1 VVLYVFGTS
10 SASTM
15 ERVVEQLHQDDRT
28 YIVLVCAR
36 NYISLGALLKSH
48 DEIDEYVEMV
58 SQKAQLVDVTVG
70 LMSVTQFP
78 SRRVGEADREEGLST
93 LDLRII
99 RSLKVDARRP
109 VEEIAAELNISA
121 ATARLRLTHLTK
133 IGAFSAS
140 LDWRPSTSGQIVAQ
154 LHIRLKEGAD
164 RNMIGGSLMSRL
176 ASHLVTYVTFSNL
189 PQFLLLVVWARS
201 MRELSQLVALAE
213 GESGVEAVSPNIV
226 ITESRFDTWIDKLVA
241 RRAGGGRP
249 ASAGLGKVQPT
260 D

>member
-1 VVLYVFGTS
+1 MEQVVDD
-10 SASTM
+10 
-15 ERVVEQLHQDDRT
+15 LHQDDRT

-36 NYISLGALLKSH
+36 NYISLGALLKNH
-48 DEIDEYVEMV
+48 DEIDEYVERV
-58 SQKAQLVDVTVG
+58 RQKAQLVDVTVG

-78 SRRVGEADREEGLST
+78 SRKVGEADREEGLSP
-93 LDLRII
+93 LDYRIM
-99 RSLKVDARRP
+99 RSLKADARRP
-109 VEEIAAELNISA
+109 VEEVAAELNVSA
-121 ATARLRLTHLTK
+121 ATARRRLARMTE

-140 LDWRPSTSGQIVAQ
+140 MDWRPSASGQTVAQ
-154 LHIRLKEGAD
+154 LHVQLKEGAD
-164 RNMIGGSLMSRL
+164 RNKIGGSLMSSF
-176 ASHLVTYVTFSNL
+176 APHLVTYVTFSNL
-189 PQFLLLVVWARS
+189 PRFLLLVVWARS